1 MDEKR
6 FNELIDNI
14 SSLEN
19 IVNSYKE
26 NNTKV
31 LMYLVNK
38 TNELK
43 DELAMLSNDKDS
55 INSKFS
61 EFEKSFD
68 AYKKELEESLQKSS
82 DEIEAKTNE
91 AISNLDI
98 VKIKRD
104 IANLAQLEGRVKKLE
119 SSILDKENYVIIKI
133 DDFKYSWL
141 AKLKNT
147 IYVLFHYR
155 KIKKQEQ
162 ERLELIRQQ
171 EEEEKKI
178 AEKKRIEE
186 EMRKNEEKLKKEEE
200 IRNILKVR
208 KK

>member
-43 DELAMLSNDKDS
+43 DELTMLSNDKDN
-55 INSKFS
+55 INSKIS
-61 EFEKSFD
+61 AFEKSFD
-68 AYKKELEESLQKSS
+68 AYKKETEELLAKSS
-82 DEIEAKTNE
+82 IEIETKANE
-91 AISNLDI
+91 AISKLDI
-98 VKIKRD
+98 AKIKRD
-104 IANLAQLEGRVKKLE
+104 IANLSQLEGRVNKLE
-119 SSILDKENYVIIKI
+119 SSVLDKENYVIIKI
-133 DDFKYSWL
+133 DDFKYNWL

-171 EEEEKKI
+171 EEEEKRI

-186 EMRKNEEKLKKEEE
+186 EIRKNEEKLKKEEE